1 MLDLRYTWGHTYPG
15 KEGGKYLDFV
25 FYQDNLKHANHLIT
39 LSAAYLF
46 EFDFFEMKRGKSSEK

>member
-1 MLDLRYTWGHTYPG
+1 MLDLRYTWGHTYLG